1 MNLVIDIGNTLV
13 KFGVFSN
20 NQLMTSGVINGRD
33 FSKLKD
39 VLVNHEIIHI
49 VYAAVVEIPP
59 ELTSIFS
66 NFSSVI
72 RLDKNTSLPFQNK
85 YLTPETLGN
94 DRLANVCGAIALF
107 PERNVLVID
116 VGTCLKFDMI
126 TSNSHYLGG
135 GISPGMR
142 MRFKGLN
149 EHTAQ
154 LPLVSPQ
161 LDPLLIGRNTEE
173 SILSG
178 VMNGMMSELNDIN
191 WQYRNLYPRLETLLT
206 GGDSN
211 FFLNHFRSR
220 IFAAPHLTLIGLNHI
235 VSNLHHEQ
243 K

>member
-1 MNLVIDIGNTLV
+1 MNLSIDIGNTLV

-49 VYAAVVEIPP
+49 VYAAVAEIPP

-107 PERNVLVID
+107 PEMPNEPSSADEISGHLQAEEDD
-116 VGTCLKFDMI
+116 VVTM
-126 TSNSHYLGG
+126 T
-135 GISPGMR
+135 
-142 MRFKGLN
+142 
-149 EHTAQ
+149 
-154 LPLVSPQ
+154 
-161 LDPLLIGRNTEE
+161 
-173 SILSG
+173 
-178 VMNGMMSELNDIN
+178 
-191 WQYRNLYPRLETLLT
+191 
-206 GGDSN
+206 
-211 FFLNHFRSR
+211 RSV
-220 IFAAPHLTLIGLNHI
+220 G
-235 VSNLHHEQ
+235 
-243 K
+243 